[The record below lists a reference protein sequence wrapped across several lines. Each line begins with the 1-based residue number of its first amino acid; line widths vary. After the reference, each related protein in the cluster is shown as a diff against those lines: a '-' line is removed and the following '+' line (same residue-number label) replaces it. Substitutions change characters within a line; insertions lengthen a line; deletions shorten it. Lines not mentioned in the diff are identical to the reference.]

1 MIYQLPNG
9 KIINISIEAYL
20 RMSDEDL
27 RYINESNFG
36 SSVEDVSP
44 FDIIEDTTDDIQFVE
59 DYLEDLPEDIEFL
72 DDVDFEEE

>member
-27 RYINESNFG
+27 RYLNESEFG
-36 SSVEDVSP
+36 SSISNDNPFAVSEDSA
-44 FDIIEDTTDDIQFVE
+44 ESLHFVE
-59 DYLEDLPEDIEFL
+59 DYIEELPEEIDFPDDADIE
-72 DDVDFEEE
+72 E

>member
-59 DYLEDLPEDIEFL
+59 DYLEDLPEDIEFP
-72 DDVDFEEE
+72 DDVDFDEE

>member
-36 SSVEDVSP
+36 SNVEDASP
-44 FDIIEDTTDDIQFVE
+44 FDVTEDTTENIQFVE
-59 DYLEDLPEDIEFL
+59 DYIEDLPEDIEFP
-72 DDVDFEEE
+72 DDIDSEE

>member
-27 RYINESNFG
+27 RYLDESNFG
-36 SSVEDVSP
+36 SSIGDTSP
-44 FDIIEDTTDDIQFVE
+44 FDVVEDTTENIQFVE
-59 DYLEDLPEDIEFL
+59 DYIEDLPEDIEFPDDIDL
-72 DDVDFEEE
+72 DE

>member
-27 RYINESNFG
+27 RYLNESEFG
-36 SSVEDVSP
+36 SSIGDASP
-44 FDIIEDTTDDIQFVE
+44 FDVSEETTESLHFVE
-59 DYLEDLPEDIEFL
+59 DYIEDLPEDIEFP
-72 DDVDFEEE
+72 DDIDLED